1 MKSEQPDSV
10 VIPQVPA
17 AVSGWEHVE
26 ASGGGASVIP
36 EEAIKIL
43 IVDDEPRNLTA
54 LETVLDDPGYKLVR
68 AESANEALLALVAE
82 DFALLVLDVQMP
94 DMNGFELALMIKQR
108 KRSASIPIIFLTA
121 YSSEDQHL
129 QEGYSTGAVDFLHKP
144 ISPAILRSKVAVF
157 AELHRKTRESAQ
169 ANREL
174 LAEVAERRRAQ
185 EELRELNEQLER
197 RVSSRTAQLT
207 ESEARFRAL
216 AEEMPH
222 LVWEMDVKGATT
234 YQNSR
239 AAAYSDPAAHWIRS
253 VHPEDSP
260 LTAAAWSAALTAG
273 RECDLYCRQRRISDG
288 EYRWFHV
295 KAAPARNA
303 GGEIIRWV
311 GTSTDIHEQRKAEEA
326 LRLADKRKD
335 EFLAM
340 LGHELRN
347 PLAAIRHAVRINAD
361 AGDDE
366 ASRQWANEVIDRQST
381 QLTRMVDDLLDVER
395 INRGRIELR
404 FAPVRLEAV
413 IAAAVTAVMPLIE
426 LRKHSLSVNAPDGIL
441 SVRGDGDRLEQVF
454 VNLLTNAAK
463 YTPEGG
469 HIALNVR
476 IEKESALVSV
486 SDNGVGIA
494 PELLPYVFDLFTQ
507 ATTSLDR
514 AQGGLGIGLTVVK
527 SLIDMHGGS
536 VTAESGEGGAG
547 STFTVTLPLLAE
559 VHSPK
564 VAAPSKAE
572 STTLPRK
579 VKVLIVDD
587 HVDAA
592 QTLARLLSRRNC
604 EVRMAHD
611 GPGGVE
617 AAREFRPEVLLL
629 DLGLPGFDGYEVA
642 RVLRADPACADSLF
656 IAISG
661 YAQDSDRQR
670 STEAGFEYHCAKPV
684 DFTALLGAIRSRL
697 FPEPSAPG

>member
-1 MKSEQPDSV
+1 MKSEQPDSGV
-10 VIPQVPA
+10 NRQAPA
-17 AVSGWEHVE
+17 AVTGWEHVE
-26 ASGGGASVIP
+26 DSDGAQDLP

-68 AESANEALLALVAE
+68 AGSANEALLALVAE

-94 DMNGFELALMIKQR
+94 DMNGFELAVMIKQR

-197 RVSSRTAQLT
+197 RVASRTSQLT

-239 AAAYSDPAAHWIRS
+239 AAAYADPSEHWIKS
-253 VHPEDSP
+253 VHPDDAP
-260 LTAAAWSAALTAG
+260 LTAATWAAALTAG
-273 RECDLYCRQRRISDG
+273 RECDLYCRQQRLIDTD
-288 EYRWFHV
+288 YRWFHV

-303 GGEIIRWV
+303 AGEIIRWV

-326 LRLADKRKD
+326 LRLADRRKD

-361 AGDDE
+361 AGDDA

-426 LRKHSLSVNAPDGIL
+426 LRKHNLAVDAPDGIL
-441 SVRGDGDRLEQVF
+441 SVQGDADRLEQVF

-469 HIALNVR
+469 HISLTAR
-476 IEKESALVSV
+476 TEKERILISV
-486 SDNGVGIA
+486 TDNGVGIS

-527 SLIDMHGGS
+527 SLVDMHGGT
-536 VTAESGEGGAG
+536 VTAESGEGRAG
-547 STFTVTLPLLAE
+547 STFTVTLPLLAS
-559 VHSPK
+559 VHAPK
-564 VAAPSKAE
+564 TAPAPKAE
-572 STTLPRK
+572 STALPRR
-579 VKVLIVDD
+579 VRVLIVDD

-617 AAREFRPEVLLL
+617 AAREFLPEVLLL

-642 RVLRADPACADSLF
+642 RVLRGDPACAGSLF

-661 YAQDSDRQR
+661 YAQDSDRRR
-670 STEAGFEYHCAKPV
+670 SAEAGFEYHCAKPV
-684 DFTALLGAIRSRL
+684 DFTALLSAIRTRL
-697 FPEPSAPG
+697 AAQPEPAA